1 MITEVISHLYY
12 MYDVGQKGRSSGP
25 QSPGTQDDVNS
36 ISGMAPISRLREEKA
51 WRIAEQLFSALAG
64 K

>member
-36 ISGMAPISRLREEKA
+36 ISGMAPISRLREEKD
-51 WRIAEQLFSALAG
+51 WFG
-64 K
+64 KI